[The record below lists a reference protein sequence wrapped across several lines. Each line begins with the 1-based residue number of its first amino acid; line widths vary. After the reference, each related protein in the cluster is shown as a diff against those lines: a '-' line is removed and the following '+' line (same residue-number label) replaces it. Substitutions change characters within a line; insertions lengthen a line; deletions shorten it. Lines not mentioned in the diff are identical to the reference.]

1 MAGKTLDEACTA
13 QRNARRNGRNGNGN
27 RNSQPNPNATITVA
41 TSNGATPVTINGQT
55 FFLTPTP
62 SVPTSVNTAVAISD
76 ATFPGNLSDY
86 DALSTFTPSVNIALA
101 PPSALPE
108 GATAVNPN
116 SDVGPMPLCD
126 QIEYEAYVAFNG
138 SSHTSVDWNLNSVMS
153 DTAPAIHP
161 VVYTTSHLPL
171 TCGTT
176 IPFIL
181 NSGTNC
187 HILPERSDFKLLHP
201 IPPITVK
208 GFGGSSIQ
216 ATGIGT
222 IDVCIAS
229 GLKLSLM
236 NVLFVPNS
244 TIRLLL
250 VSSLNRSGNYV
261 THFDSNTCWVTN
273 RSGATII
280 CGMLS
285 PNRQLY
291 TVSLASASVTHVPH
305 SPSALYAAQTPDVE
319 MWHCHL
325 RHCNV

>member
-1 MAGKTLDEACTA
+1 MDSPSFRANTIPRCLQQEDAIIWARAAQSGANPTTLATMHRDKPPHLCSNCKKDGHLASYCIQPGGGMAGKTLDEACTA

-108 GATAVNPN
+108 GATAVDPN
-116 SDVGPMPLCD
+116 SNVGPMPLCD

-187 HILPERSDFKLLHP
+187 HILPERSD
-201 IPPITVK
+201 
-208 GFGGSSIQ
+208 
-216 ATGIGT
+216 
-222 IDVCIAS
+222 
-229 GLKLSLM
+229 
-236 NVLFVPNS
+236 
-244 TIRLLL
+244 
-250 VSSLNRSGNYV
+250 
-261 THFDSNTCWVTN
+261 
-273 RSGATII
+273 
-280 CGMLS
+280 
-285 PNRQLY
+285 
-291 TVSLASASVTHVPH
+291 
-305 SPSALYAAQTPDVE
+305 
-319 MWHCHL
+319 
-325 RHCNV
+325 